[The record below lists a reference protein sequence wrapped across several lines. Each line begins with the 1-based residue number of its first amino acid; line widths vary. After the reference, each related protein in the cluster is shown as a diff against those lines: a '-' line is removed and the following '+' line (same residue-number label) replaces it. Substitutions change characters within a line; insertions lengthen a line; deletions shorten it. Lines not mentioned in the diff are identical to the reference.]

1 MDFFFYG
8 TLRDAEVRSR
18 VLARRLPER
27 CIEEAELDG
36 FRPVFVKGKSYPM
49 VVPGENARTPG
60 LLVRGL
66 GPHDAARLNAFE
78 GVGYQTRTLSVT
90 GERSGAVAARVFVP
104 RAGVAGTDAEW
115 TLESWSGRFRARFLS
130 VRPFRPS

>member
-8 TLRDAEVRSR
+8 TLRDAEVRGR
-18 VLARRLPER
+18 VLARKLPEN
-27 CIEEAELDG
+27 CIEEAALDG
-36 FRPVFVKGKSYPM
+36 FRAVFVKGKSYPM
-49 VVPGENARTPG
+49 VVPGEGARAPG

-66 GPHDAARLNAFE
+66 GPRDAARLNAFE

-90 GERSGAVAARVFVP
+90 GERSGRVEARVFVP

-115 TLESWSGRFRARFLS
+115 TLESWRESYRARFLS